1 MIFLKGQL
9 VIVKDFIAQKW
20 IPGEIVGVTGP
31 QSYSIQIE
39 NEKII
44 HWDVDHIKSRLVITV
59 NSPSQ
64 PYTKDT
70 MEFDLFPAPS
80 TGSSEFMPVV
90 QQEPVQECRYPLKPS
105 QHPPLRCQLGLS
117 YLTGEEM

>member
-1 MIFLKGQL
+1 MDI
-9 VIVKDFIAQKW
+9 
-20 IPGEIVGVTGP
+20 TGP

-39 NEKII
+39 HEKII
-44 HWDVDHIKSRLVITV
+44 HQHVDHIKSRSVITV

-70 MEFDLFPAPS
+70 MEFDLFPTLS
-80 TGSSEFMPVV
+80 TGCSEFMPVV
-90 QQEPVQECRYPLKPS
+90 QQEPVQERRYPLRPS
-105 QHPPLRCQLGLS
+105 QHPPLRYQLGLS